1 MNAVDGWYLC
11 TSPEHYRCHVIY
23 VKHTRSERITDTV
36 HFKHK
41 HITTPTLTP
50 EDSIVKALN
59 DLTHALKKQRNTKGI
74 VEIEALQKKTN
85 C

>member
-1 MNAVDGWYLC
+1 M
-11 TSPEHYRCHVIY
+11 
-23 VKHTRSERITDTV
+23 V

-59 DLTHALKKQRNTKGI
+59 DLTHALKKQQNTKGI
-74 VEIEALQKKTN
+74 VEIEALQKIDQLLNKIPTPTTMEQPN
-85 C
+85 IPTTMTK